1 MKLTFHEEKILR
13 IIEEYP
19 DIITDPKI
27 RKEVAGKY
35 GLSEKTLRNR
45 IGDLKKYGFIGVNNT
60 KKSINLNDDEEIAD
74 MFQLL
79 NIIFLK
85 KYFIIR
91 NMILIFLISCIL
103 VLILPKT
110 YTSSAV
116 LMPPTSESG
125 GAIGSIMGALSS
137 LPIGGFG
144 GQTSD
149 ESLSIIA
156 ILKSRTLSEKAIK
169 NFDLL
174 NFYGVPNVDKAL
186 IALSESIVFEVLEE
200 GTINISVSLKTKWFH
215 NDESEREVKTLC
227 TNMALFFVTEL
238 DILNK
243 SLKTEQASFHRKFIE
258 QRYKQNLIDLE
269 NAEDSLRSFQ
279 EKHKMVALNEQTS
292 AAIEAAAS
300 IKAQMLSNEVKLG
313 VMLGALNKK
322 HPDIENIRIENY
334 ELSKKMDELEY
345 GVEVIGFDKSNL
357 FPILSEIPELGV
369 ELIRLKREVEI
380 QNTLFVFLTQQYEE
394 AKIKEAKDT
403 PTVQILDYPKIPN
416 LKSGPKRMIIV
427 LICLFVSFFV
437 NILFILK
444 RYNVRL

>member
-1 MKLTFHEEKILR
+1 
-13 IIEEYP
+13 
-19 DIITDPKI
+19 
-27 RKEVAGKY
+27 
-35 GLSEKTLRNR
+35 
-45 IGDLKKYGFIGVNNT
+45 
-60 KKSINLNDDEEIAD
+60 
-74 MFQLL
+74 
-79 NIIFLK
+79 
-85 KYFIIR
+85 
-91 NMILIFLISCIL
+91 
-103 VLILPKT
+103 
-110 YTSSAV
+110 
-116 LMPPTSESG
+116 
-125 GAIGSIMGALSS
+125 
-137 LPIGGFG
+137 
-144 GQTSD
+144 
-149 ESLSIIA
+149 
-156 ILKSRTLSEKAIK
+156 
-169 NFDLL
+169 
-174 NFYGVPNVDKAL
+174 
-186 IALSESIVFEVLEE
+186 
-200 GTINISVSLKTKWFH
+200 
-215 NDESEREVKTLC
+215 
-227 TNMALFFVTEL
+227 
-238 DILNK
+238 
-243 SLKTEQASFHRKFIE
+243 
-258 QRYKQNLIDLE
+258 
-269 NAEDSLRSFQ
+269 
-279 EKHKMVALNEQTS
+279 MVALNEQTS